1 MPRIGR
7 KDGASLR
14 PGADGSTARE
24 PMRRNAVA
32 TSLGTGAAQCGHDV
46 WEDPMLSKALLR
58 LGASAARHPWRVI
71 GAWLIAATLAVLA
84 ALAFGGRTADSM
96 TAPGLDSQRAAELIE
111 RAGTGQEGMT
121 AQVVVTPRD
130 GGATFFDDGSARTAL
145 TRVRAEVGRLPHVLG
160 TSDPAGALDAGG
172 DTAVRGGLI
181 SADGRI
187 AVVRVQYPDQSQLSG
202 ADLDALVGLGDQLRA
217 ELPLRVEM
225 GGNLFYAFSEADGG
239 ASELIGLLAAATI
252 LFLAFGSLVAA
263 VLPIGMAVFGLTIG
277 VATMTVL
284 AGVVDVPAFAP
295 VLGSMVGLGVGIDYA
310 LFVLARHRE
319 HLARGLAPH
328 EAAGRAVATAGRPV
342 VFAGGVVVVSILG
355 LAVANVP
362 FIAVGGLAVSIVVL
376 IMVVASVTLL
386 PAFLGA
392 AGPRLARTDRTDR
405 VGRAER
411 IGRIGRIGQAL
422 RTGIPGRLAR
432 RRDTVAGAAP
442 AVGWRRWIGHV
453 GRHPVLYAVG
463 AAGLLLTAALPVLGL
478 RVGLP
483 DDGSMPQSRTERRA
497 YDLVAEGF
505 GPGTNGPLV
514 IAADPA
520 GDPGVLDRLVGAVAA
535 DPGIASV
542 APTRID
548 RASGIATFVV
558 FPTTS
563 PQDKATADTIAR
575 LRTGALP
582 TAIGS
587 GPASAHVGG
596 ATASLSDVGQRTSQR
611 LPVLVAVV
619 LAMSFLLLVPVF
631 RSILVPLK
639 AVLLN
644 LLSIGAAYGV
654 MVAVFQWG
662 WGGALI
668 GLESTVPI
676 VSFIPMFLFAILFGL
691 SMDYEVFLLARV
703 REEYLRTGDNGTAI
717 VEGVSRTARIITSAA
732 LIMVAVFLS
741 FAVAEDPSTKMFGL
755 GLATA
760 IFIDATVVRMVLVP
774 ATMTLLGRAN
784 WWLPKWLDR
793 ILPRGPVG
801 TNDTDDTNDPDDT
814 DGTDDADD
822 AVAESTGEA
831 ARPRLVGG

>member
-1 MPRIGR
+1 
-7 KDGASLR
+7 
-14 PGADGSTARE
+14 
-24 PMRRNAVA
+24 
-32 TSLGTGAAQCGHDV
+32 
-46 WEDPMLSKALLR
+46 MLSKALLR

-71 GAWLIAATLAVLA
+71 AAWLIAATLAVLA
-84 ALAFGGRTADSM
+84 AIALGGRTADSM
-96 TAPGLDSQRAAELIE
+96 TAPGLDSRRAAELIE

-121 AQVVVTPRD
+121 AQVVVTPLD
-130 GGATFFDDGSARTAL
+130 GGATFFDDDGARTAL
-145 TRVRAEVGRLPHVLG
+145 TRLQTEVKRLPHVLG

-172 DTAVRGGLI
+172 DTAVRGGLV

-187 AVVRVQYPDQSQLSG
+187 AVVRVQYPDQSRLSA
-202 ADLDALVGLGDQLRA
+202 ADLDALVGLGDRLRA
-217 ELPLRVEM
+217 ELPLRIEM
-225 GGNLFYAFSEADGG
+225 GGNLFYAFSDPDGG
-239 ASELIGLLAAATI
+239 VSELIGLLAAAAI

-263 VLPIGMAVFGLTIG
+263 ALPIGMAVFGLTVG

-284 AGVVDVPAFAP
+284 AGVTEVPTFAP

-319 HLARGLAPH
+319 YLACGLDPQA
-328 EAAGRAVATAGRPV
+328 AAGRAVATAGRPV
-342 VFAGGVVVVSILG
+342 VFAGGTVVVSILG

-362 FIAVGGLAVSIVVL
+362 FMTVGGVAVSIVVL
-376 IMVVASVTLL
+376 TMVLASVTLL

-392 AGPRLARTDRTDR
+392 AGPRLAR
-405 VGRAER
+405 A
-411 IGRIGRIGQAL
+411 GRIGRAL
-422 RTGIPGRLAR
+422 RAGRSGRLGR
-432 RRDTVAGAAP
+432 RRDTAAGAAP
-442 AVGWRRWIGHV
+442 ALGWRRWLGHV
-453 GRHPVLYAVG
+453 GRHPVPYAVG
-463 AAGLLLTAALPVLGL
+463 AAALLLTSTLPVLGL

-483 DDGSMPQSRTERRA
+483 DDGSLPHSRTERRA

-514 IAADPA
+514 VAADPA
-520 GDPGVLDRLVGAVAA
+520 GDPGVLDRLVGAVTA

-542 APTRID
+542 APAHID
-548 RASGIATFVV
+548 RATGIATLVV

-563 PQDKATADTIAR
+563 PQDKATTDTIAR
-575 LRTGALP
+575 LRTDVLP
-582 TAIGS
+582 TVIGH
-587 GPASAHVGG
+587 GPARVHVGG
-596 ATASLSDVGQRTSQR
+596 AAASLFDVGRRTSQR
-611 LPVLVAVV
+611 LPAFVAAV
-619 LAMSFLLLVPVF
+619 LAMSFLLLMLVF

-644 LLSIGAAYGV
+644 LLSIGAAYGI

-668 GLESTVPI
+668 GLEATVPI

-691 SMDYEVFLLARV
+691 SMDYEVFLLSRV

-717 VEGVSRTARIITSAA
+717 VEGVSGTARIITSAA

-741 FAVAEDPSTKMFGL
+741 FAVADDPSAKMFGL

-760 IFIDATVVRMVLVP
+760 IFVDATVVRMVLVP

-793 ILPRGPVG
+793 MLPGGPA
-801 TNDTDDTNDPDDT
+801 DTD
-814 DGTDDADD
+814 
-822 AVAESTGEA
+822 AESTGEA
-831 ARPRLVGG
+831 PRPRLADR

>member
-1 MPRIGR
+1 
-7 KDGASLR
+7 
-14 PGADGSTARE
+14 
-24 PMRRNAVA
+24 
-32 TSLGTGAAQCGHDV
+32 
-46 WEDPMLSKALLR
+46 MLSKALLR

-71 GAWLIAATLAVLA
+71 AAWLVAATLAVLA
-84 ALAFGGRTADSM
+84 AVAFGGRNADSM

-121 AQVVVTPRD
+121 AQVVVTPLD
-130 GGATFFDDGSARTAL
+130 GGATFFDDDGARTAL
-145 TRVRAEVGRLPHVLG
+145 TRLRAEVKRLPHVLG

-172 DTAVRGGLI
+172 DTAVRGGLV

-187 AVVRVQYPDQSQLSG
+187 AVVRVQYPDQSRLS
-202 ADLDALVGLGDQLRA
+202 AEDLDALVDLGDRLRA
-217 ELPLRVEM
+217 ELPLRIEM
-225 GGNLFYAFSEADGG
+225 GGNLFYAFSDPDGG
-239 ASELIGLLAAATI
+239 ASELIGLLAAVAI

-263 VLPIGMAVFGLTIG
+263 ALPIGMAVFGLTVG

-284 AGVVDVPAFAP
+284 AGVTDVPTFAP

-319 HLARGLAPH
+319 YLARGLDPR

-342 VFAGGVVVVSILG
+342 VFAGGTVVVSILG

-362 FIAVGGLAVSIVVL
+362 FMTVGGLAVSIVVL
-376 IMVVASVTLL
+376 TMVLASVTLL

-392 AGPRLARTDRTDR
+392 AGPRL
-405 VGRAER
+405 GRA
-411 IGRIGRIGQAL
+411 GRIGRAL
-422 RTGIPGRLAR
+422 RAGWSGRLGR
-432 RRDTVAGAAP
+432 RRDTAAGAAH
-442 AVGWRRWIGHV
+442 AAGWRRWIGHV
-453 GRHPVLYAVG
+453 SRHPVPYAVG
-463 AAGLLLTAALPVLGL
+463 AAGLLLTATLPVLGL

-483 DDGSMPQSRTERRA
+483 DDGSLPHSRTERRA

-514 IAADPA
+514 IAADPT

-542 APTRID
+542 APTRVD
-548 RASGIATFVV
+548 RATGIATLVV

-575 LRTGALP
+575 LRTDVLP
-582 TAIGS
+582 TAIGH
-587 GPASAHVGG
+587 GPARAHVGG
-596 ATASLSDVGQRTSQR
+596 AAASLSDVGRRTSQR
-611 LPVLVAVV
+611 LPVFVAAV
-619 LAMSFLLLVPVF
+619 LAMSFLLLMLVF

-644 LLSIGAAYGV
+644 LLSIGAAYGI

-668 GLESTVPI
+668 GLEATVPI

-691 SMDYEVFLLARV
+691 SMDYEVFLLSRV

-793 ILPRGPVG
+793 MLPRGPVG
-801 TNDTDDTNDPDDT
+801 TDDT
-814 DGTDDADD
+814 D
-822 AVAESTGEA
+822 AESTGEA
-831 ARPRLVGG
+831 PRPRLVDR

>member
-1 MPRIGR
+1 
-7 KDGASLR
+7 
-14 PGADGSTARE
+14 
-24 PMRRNAVA
+24 
-32 TSLGTGAAQCGHDV
+32 
-46 WEDPMLSKALLR
+46 MLSKALLR

-71 GAWLIAATLAVLA
+71 AAWLVATSLAVLA
-84 ALAFGGRTADSM
+84 AVAFGGRNADAM

-121 AQVVVTPRD
+121 AQVVVTPLD
-130 GGATFFDDGSARTAL
+130 GAATFFDHDGARTAL
-145 TRVRAEVGRLPHVLG
+145 TRLQTEVKRLPHVLG

-172 DTAVRGGLI
+172 DTAVRGDLV

-187 AVVRVQYPDQSQLSG
+187 AVVRVQYPDQSRLSG
-202 ADLDALVGLGDQLRA
+202 EDLDALVELGDRLRT
-217 ELPLRVEM
+217 ELPLRIEM
-225 GGNLFYAFSEADGG
+225 GGNLFYAFSDADGG
-239 ASELIGLLAAATI
+239 VSELIGILAAAAI

-263 VLPIGMAVFGLTIG
+263 ALPIGMAVFGLTVG

-284 AGVVDVPAFAP
+284 AGVTDVPTFAP

-319 HLARGLAPH
+319 YLARGLDPH

-342 VFAGGVVVVSILG
+342 VFAGGIVVVSILG

-362 FIAVGGLAVSIVVL
+362 FMTVGGLAVSIVVL
-376 IMVVASVTLL
+376 TMVVASVTLL

-392 AGPRLARTDRTDR
+392 AGPRLART
-405 VGRAER
+405 
-411 IGRIGRIGQAL
+411 GRIGRAL
-422 RTGIPGRLAR
+422 QTRKLGRAAR
-432 RRDTVAGAAP
+432 RQDPAGAPPAGAAP
-442 AVGWRRWIGHV
+442 AAGWRRWIGHV
-453 GRHPVLYAVG
+453 SRHPVPYAVG
-463 AAGLLLTAALPVLGL
+463 AAGLLLAATLPVLGL

-483 DDGSMPQSRTERRA
+483 DDGSLPHSRTERRA

-542 APTRID
+542 APTHID
-548 RASGIATFVV
+548 RATGIATLVV

-575 LRTGALP
+575 LRTDVLP
-582 TAIGS
+582 TAIGH

-596 ATASLSDVGQRTSQR
+596 AAASLSDVGRRTSQR
-611 LPVLVAVV
+611 LPVFVAAV
-619 LAMSFLLLVPVF
+619 LAMSFLLLTLVF

-668 GLESTVPI
+668 GLEATVPI

-691 SMDYEVFLLARV
+691 SMDYEVFLLSRV

-717 VEGVSRTARIITSAA
+717 VEGVSGTARIITSAA

-760 IFIDATVVRMVLVP
+760 ILIDATVVRMVLVP
-774 ATMTLLGRAN
+774 ATMTLLGRTN

-793 ILPRGPVG
+793 MLPRGPVG
-801 TNDTDDTNDPDDT
+801 TDDT
-814 DGTDDADD
+814 G
-822 AVAESTGEA
+822 AESTGEA
-831 ARPRLVGG
+831 PPPRLIDR

>member
-1 MPRIGR
+1 
-7 KDGASLR
+7 
-14 PGADGSTARE
+14 
-24 PMRRNAVA
+24 
-32 TSLGTGAAQCGHDV
+32 
-46 WEDPMLSKALLR
+46 MLSKALLR

-71 GAWLIAATLAVLA
+71 AAWLIAATLAVLA
-84 ALAFGGRTADSM
+84 AIAIGGRTADSM
-96 TAPGLDSQRAAELIE
+96 TAPGLDSQRTAELIE

-121 AQVVVTPRD
+121 AQVVVTPLD
-130 GGATFFDDGSARTAL
+130 GGATFFDHGSARTAL
-145 TRVRAEVGRLPHVLG
+145 TRLQTEVKRLPHVLG

-172 DTAVRGGLI
+172 GKAVRGGLV

-187 AVVRVQYPDQSQLSG
+187 AVVRVQYPDQSRLS
-202 ADLDALVGLGDQLRA
+202 AEDLDALVDLGDRLRA
-217 ELPLRVEM
+217 ELPLRIEM
-225 GGNLFYAFSEADGG
+225 GGNLFYAFSDPDGG
-239 ASELIGLLAAATI
+239 ASELIGLLAAAAI

-263 VLPIGMAVFGLTIG
+263 ALPIGMAVFGLTVG

-284 AGVVDVPAFAP
+284 AGVTDVPTFAP

-319 HLARGLAPH
+319 YLARGLDPH

-342 VFAGGVVVVSILG
+342 VFAGGTVVVSILG
-355 LAVANVP
+355 MAVANVP
-362 FIAVGGLAVSIVVL
+362 FMTVGGLAVSIVVL
-376 IMVVASVTLL
+376 TMVLASVTLL

-392 AGPRLARTDRTDR
+392 AGPRL
-405 VGRAER
+405 GRA
-411 IGRIGRIGQAL
+411 GRIGRAL
-422 RTGIPGRLAR
+422 RAGRLGR
-432 RRDTVAGAAP
+432 RRGAAAGAVP
-442 AVGWRRWIGHV
+442 AAGWGRWIGHV
-453 GRHPVLYAVG
+453 SRHPVPYAVG
-463 AAGLLLTAALPVLGL
+463 AAGLLLTATLPVLGL

-483 DDGSMPQSRTERRA
+483 DDGSLPQSRTERRA

-514 IAADPA
+514 IAADPT
-520 GDPGVLDRLVGAVAA
+520 GDPGVLDRLVATVAA

-542 APTRID
+542 APTHID
-548 RASGIATFVV
+548 RATGIATLVV

-575 LRTGALP
+575 LRTDVLP
-582 TAIGS
+582 TAIGH
-587 GPASAHVGG
+587 GPARAHVGG
-596 ATASLSDVGQRTSQR
+596 AAASLSDVGQRTSQR
-611 LPVLVAVV
+611 MPVFVAAV
-619 LAMSFLLLVPVF
+619 LAMSFLLLMLVF

-644 LLSIGAAYGV
+644 LLSIGAAYGI

-668 GLESTVPI
+668 GLEATVPI

-691 SMDYEVFLLARV
+691 SMDYEVFLLSRV

-717 VEGVSRTARIITSAA
+717 VEGVSGTARIITSAA

-760 IFIDATVVRMVLVP
+760 IFIDATVVRTVLVP
-774 ATMTLLGRAN
+774 ATMTLLGRTN
-784 WWLPKWLDR
+784 WWLPKWLDWM
-793 ILPRGPVG
+793 LPRGPVG
-801 TNDTDDTNDPDDT
+801 TDDT
-814 DGTDDADD
+814 D
-822 AVAESTGEA
+822 AESTGEA
-831 ARPRLVGG
+831 PRPRLIDR

>member
-1 MPRIGR
+1 
-7 KDGASLR
+7 
-14 PGADGSTARE
+14 
-24 PMRRNAVA
+24 
-32 TSLGTGAAQCGHDV
+32 
-46 WEDPMLSKALLR
+46 MLSKALLR

-71 GAWLIAATLAVLA
+71 AAWLIAATLAVLVA
-84 ALAFGGRTADSM
+84 IAFGGRTADSM

-121 AQVVVTPRD
+121 AQVVVTPLD
-130 GGATFFDDGSARTAL
+130 DGATFFDDDGARTAL
-145 TRVRAEVGRLPHVLG
+145 TRLRAEVKRLPQVLG

-172 DTAVRGGLI
+172 DTAVRDGLV

-187 AVVRVQYPDQSQLSG
+187 AVVRVQYPDQSRLS
-202 ADLDALVGLGDQLRA
+202 AEDLDALVDLGDRLRP
-217 ELPLRVEM
+217 ELPLRIEM
-225 GGNLFYAFSEADGG
+225 GGNLFYAFSDPDGG
-239 ASELIGLLAAATI
+239 ASELIGLLAAAAI

-263 VLPIGMAVFGLTIG
+263 ALPIGMAVFGLTVG

-284 AGVVDVPAFAP
+284 AGVTDVPTFAP

-319 HLARGLAPH
+319 YLARGLDPQA
-328 EAAGRAVATAGRPV
+328 AAGRAVATAGRPV
-342 VFAGGVVVVSILG
+342 VFAGGTVVVSILG

-362 FIAVGGLAVSIVVL
+362 FMTVGGVAVSIVVL
-376 IMVVASVTLL
+376 TMVLASVTLL

-392 AGPRLARTDRTDR
+392 AGPRLAR
-405 VGRAER
+405 A
-411 IGRIGRIGQAL
+411 GRIGRAL
-422 RTGIPGRLAR
+422 QTGKPGRLAR

-442 AVGWRRWIGHV
+442 AAGWRRWIGHV
-453 GRHPVLYAVG
+453 SRHPVLYAIG
-463 AAGLLLTAALPVLGL
+463 AAGLLLTATLPVLGL

-483 DDGSMPQSRTERRA
+483 DDGSLPPSRTERRA

-514 IAADPA
+514 IAADPT
-520 GDPGVLDRLVGAVAA
+520 GDPGVLDRLVGAVAT

-542 APTRID
+542 APTHID
-548 RASGIATFVV
+548 RATGIATLVV

-575 LRTGALP
+575 LRTDVLP
-582 TAIGS
+582 TAIGH
-587 GPASAHVGG
+587 GPARAHVGG
-596 ATASLSDVGQRTSQR
+596 AAASLSDVGRRTSQR
-611 LPVLVAVV
+611 MPVFVAAV
-619 LAMSFLLLVPVF
+619 LAMSFLLLMLVF

-644 LLSIGAAYGV
+644 LLSIGAAYGI

-668 GLESTVPI
+668 GLEATVPI

-691 SMDYEVFLLARV
+691 SMDYEVFLLSRV

-774 ATMTLLGRAN
+774 ATMTLLGRTN
-784 WWLPKWLDR
+784 WWLPTWLDR
-793 ILPRGPVG
+793 MLPRGPVG
-801 TNDTDDTNDPDDT
+801 TDDT
-814 DGTDDADD
+814 D
-822 AVAESTGEA
+822 AEPTGEA
-831 ARPRLVGG
+831 PRPRLVDR

>member
-1 MPRIGR
+1 
-7 KDGASLR
+7 
-14 PGADGSTARE
+14 
-24 PMRRNAVA
+24 
-32 TSLGTGAAQCGHDV
+32 
-46 WEDPMLSKALLR
+46 MLSKALLR
-58 LGASAARHPWRVI
+58 LGGGAARHPWRVI
-71 GAWLIAATLAVLA
+71 AAWLVAATLVVVAAV
-84 ALAFGGRTADSM
+84 AFGGRTADSM

-121 AQVVVTPRD
+121 AQVVVTPLD
-130 GGATFFDDGSARTAL
+130 GGATFFDDDGARTAL
-145 TRVRAEVGRLPHVLG
+145 TRLQTEVKRLPHVLG

-172 DTAVRGGLI
+172 DTAVRGGLV

-187 AVVRVQYPDQSQLSG
+187 AVVRVQYPDQSRLS
-202 ADLDALVGLGDQLRA
+202 AEDLDALVGLGDRLRA
-217 ELPLRVEM
+217 ELPLRIEM
-225 GGNLFYAFSEADGG
+225 GGNLFYAFSDPDGG
-239 ASELIGLLAAATI
+239 ASELIGLLAAAAI

-263 VLPIGMAVFGLTIG
+263 ALPIGMAVFGLTVG

-284 AGVVDVPAFAP
+284 AGVTDVPAFAP

-319 HLARGLAPH
+319 YLACGLDPQA
-328 EAAGRAVATAGRPV
+328 AAGRAVATAGRPV
-342 VFAGGVVVVSILG
+342 VFAGGTVVVSILG

-362 FIAVGGLAVSIVVL
+362 FMTVGGVAVSIVVL
-376 IMVVASVTLL
+376 TMVLASVTLL

-392 AGPRLARTDRTDR
+392 AGPRLAR
-405 VGRAER
+405 A
-411 IGRIGRIGQAL
+411 GRIGRAL
-422 RTGIPGRLAR
+422 QTGKLGRLSR
-432 RRDTVAGAAP
+432 RRGTEAGAAH
-442 AVGWRRWIGHV
+442 AAGWRRWIGHV
-453 GRHPVLYAVG
+453 GRHPVPYAVG
-463 AAGLLLTAALPVLGL
+463 AAGLLLTATLPVLGL

-483 DDGSMPQSRTERRA
+483 DDGSLPHSRTERRA

-542 APTRID
+542 APTHID
-548 RASGIATFVV
+548 RATGIATLVV

-575 LRTGALP
+575 LRTDVLP
-582 TAIGS
+582 TAIGH
-587 GPASAHVGG
+587 GPATAHVGG
-596 ATASLSDVGQRTSQR
+596 AAASLSDVGRRTSQR
-611 LPVLVAVV
+611 LPVFVAAV
-619 LAMSFLLLVPVF
+619 LAMSFLLLMLVF

-644 LLSIGAAYGV
+644 LLSIGAAYGI

-662 WGGALI
+662 WAGALI
-668 GLESTVPI
+668 GLEATVPI

-691 SMDYEVFLLARV
+691 SMDYEVFLLSRV

-717 VEGVSRTARIITSAA
+717 VEGVAGTARIITSAA

-741 FAVAEDPSTKMFGL
+741 FAVAEDPSAKMFGL

-760 IFIDATVVRMVLVP
+760 IFVDATVVRMVLVP
-774 ATMTLLGRAN
+774 ATMTLLGRTN

-793 ILPRGPVG
+793 VLPRGPVG
-801 TNDTDDTNDPDDT
+801 TDDT
-814 DGTDDADD
+814 D
-822 AVAESTGEA
+822 AESMGQA
-831 ARPRLVGG
+831 PRPRPVDR

>member
-1 MPRIGR
+1 
-7 KDGASLR
+7 
-14 PGADGSTARE
+14 
-24 PMRRNAVA
+24 
-32 TSLGTGAAQCGHDV
+32 
-46 WEDPMLSKALLR
+46 MLSKALLR

-71 GAWLIAATLAVLA
+71 AAWLIAATLAVLA
-84 ALAFGGRTADSM
+84 AVAFGGRTADSM

-121 AQVVVTPRD
+121 AQVVVTPLD
-130 GGATFFDDGSARTAL
+130 DGATFFDDDGARTAL
-145 TRVRAEVGRLPHVLG
+145 TRLRTEVERLPHVLG

-172 DTAVRGGLI
+172 DTAVRGGLV

-187 AVVRVQYPDQSQLSG
+187 AVVRVQYPDQSRLS
-202 ADLDALVGLGDQLRA
+202 AEDLDALVELGDRLRP
-217 ELPLRVEM
+217 ELPLRIEM
-225 GGNLFYAFSEADGG
+225 GGNLFYAFSDPDGG
-239 ASELIGLLAAATI
+239 ASELIGLLAAAAI

-263 VLPIGMAVFGLTIG
+263 ALPIGMAVFGLTVG

-284 AGVVDVPAFAP
+284 AGVTEVPTFAP

-319 HLARGLAPH
+319 HLARGLDPQA
-328 EAAGRAVATAGRPV
+328 AAGRAVATAGRPV
-342 VFAGGVVVVSILG
+342 VFAGGTVVVSILG

-362 FIAVGGLAVSIVVL
+362 FMTVGGIAVSIVVL
-376 IMVVASVTLL
+376 TMVLASVTLL

-392 AGPRLARTDRTDR
+392 AGPRLAR
-405 VGRAER
+405 V
-411 IGRIGRIGQAL
+411 GRIGRVL
-422 RTGIPGRLAR
+422 RSRKPGRLAR
-432 RRDTVAGAAP
+432 RDPAAGAAR
-442 AVGWRRWIGHV
+442 AAGWRRWIGHV
-453 GRHPVLYAVG
+453 SRHPVPYAVG
-463 AAGLLLTAALPVLGL
+463 AAALLLTATLPVLGL

-483 DDGSMPQSRTERRA
+483 DDGSLPPSRTERRA

-520 GDPGVLDRLVGAVAA
+520 GDPGVLGRLVGAVAA

-542 APTRID
+542 APTHID
-548 RASGIATFVV
+548 RATGIATLVV

-563 PQDKATADTIAR
+563 PQDRATADTIAR
-575 LRTGALP
+575 LRTDVLP
-582 TAIGS
+582 TAIGH
-587 GPASAHVGG
+587 GPARAHVGG
-596 ATASLSDVGQRTSQR
+596 AAASLSDVGRRTSER
-611 LPVLVAVV
+611 LPVLVAAV
-619 LAMSFLLLVPVF
+619 LGMSFLLLMLVF
-631 RSILVPLK
+631 RSVLVPLK

-644 LLSIGAAYGV
+644 LLSIGAAYGI

-668 GLESTVPI
+668 GLEATVPI

-691 SMDYEVFLLARV
+691 SMDYEVFLLSRV

-717 VEGVSRTARIITSAA
+717 VEGVSGTARIITSAA

-741 FAVAEDPSTKMFGL
+741 FAVADDPSTKMFGL

-760 IFIDATVVRMVLVP
+760 ILIDATVVRMVLVP
-774 ATMTLLGRAN
+774 ATMTLLGRTN

-793 ILPRGPVG
+793 TLPRGPVG
-801 TNDTDDTNDPDDT
+801 TDDT
-814 DGTDDADD
+814 D
-822 AVAESTGEA
+822 AESTGEA
-831 ARPRLVGG
+831 PRPRLADR

>member
-1 MPRIGR
+1 
-7 KDGASLR
+7 
-14 PGADGSTARE
+14 
-24 PMRRNAVA
+24 
-32 TSLGTGAAQCGHDV
+32 
-46 WEDPMLSKALLR
+46 MLSKALLR

-71 GAWLIAATLAVLA
+71 AAWLIAATLAVLA
-84 ALAFGGRTADSM
+84 AVAFGGRTADSM
-96 TAPGLDSQRAAELIE
+96 TAPGLDSRRAAELIE

-121 AQVVVTPRD
+121 AQVVVTPLD
-130 GGATFFDDGSARTAL
+130 DGATFFDDDGARTAL
-145 TRVRAEVGRLPHVLG
+145 TRLRAEVKRLPHVIG

-172 DTAVRGGLI
+172 DTAVRGGLV

-187 AVVRVQYPDQSQLSG
+187 AVVRVQYPDQSRLS
-202 ADLDALVGLGDQLRA
+202 AEDLHALVDLGDRLRA
-217 ELPLRVEM
+217 ELPLRIEM
-225 GGNLFYAFSEADGG
+225 GGNLFYVFSDPGGG
-239 ASELIGLLAAATI
+239 ASELIGLLAAAAI

-263 VLPIGMAVFGLTIG
+263 ALPIGMAVFGLTVG

-284 AGVVDVPAFAP
+284 AGVTEVPTFAP

-319 HLARGLAPH
+319 YLTCGLDPQA
-328 EAAGRAVATAGRPV
+328 AAGRAVATAGRPV
-342 VFAGGVVVVSILG
+342 VFAGGTVVVSILG

-362 FIAVGGLAVSIVVL
+362 FMTVGGVAVSIVVL
-376 IMVVASVTLL
+376 TMVLASVTLL

-392 AGPRLARTDRTDR
+392 AGPRLAR
-405 VGRAER
+405 A
-411 IGRIGRIGQAL
+411 GRIGRAL
-422 RTGIPGRLAR
+422 QSRKLRRLAR
-432 RRDTVAGAAP
+432 RRDPAPGAAH
-442 AVGWRRWIGHV
+442 AAGWRRWIGHV
-453 GRHPVLYAVG
+453 SRHPVPYAVG
-463 AAGLLLTAALPVLGL
+463 AAGLLLTATLPVLGL

-483 DDGSMPQSRTERRA
+483 DDGSLPHSRTERRA

-514 IAADPA
+514 IAADPT
-520 GDPGVLDRLVGAVAA
+520 GDPGVLDRLVGAVTA

-542 APTRID
+542 APTHID
-548 RASGIATFVV
+548 RATGIATLVV

-575 LRTGALP
+575 LRTDVLP
-582 TAIGS
+582 TAIGQ
-587 GPASAHVGG
+587 GPARAHVGG
-596 ATASLSDVGQRTSQR
+596 AAASLSDVGQRTSER
-611 LPVLVAVV
+611 LPVFVAAV
-619 LAMSFLLLVPVF
+619 LAMSFLLLMLVF

-662 WGGALI
+662 WGGTLI
-668 GLESTVPI
+668 GLEATVPI

-691 SMDYEVFLLARV
+691 SMDYEVFLLSRV

-774 ATMTLLGRAN
+774 ATMTLLGRTN
-784 WWLPKWLDR
+784 WWLPKWLEWM
-793 ILPRGPVG
+793 LPRGPVG
-801 TNDTDDTNDPDDT
+801 TD
-814 DGTDDADD
+814 
-822 AVAESTGEA
+822 AESTGEA
-831 ARPRLVGG
+831 SRPRLVDR

>member
-1 MPRIGR
+1 
-7 KDGASLR
+7 
-14 PGADGSTARE
+14 
-24 PMRRNAVA
+24 
-32 TSLGTGAAQCGHDV
+32 
-46 WEDPMLSKALLR
+46 MLSKALLR

-71 GAWLIAATLAVLA
+71 AAWLIAATLAVLA
-84 ALAFGGRTADSM
+84 AVAIGGRTADSM

-121 AQVVVTPRD
+121 AQVVVTPLD
-130 GGATFFDDGSARTAL
+130 GGATFFDHGSARTAL
-145 TRVRAEVGRLPHVLG
+145 TRLQTEVKRLPHVLG

-172 DTAVRGGLI
+172 DTAVRGGLV

-187 AVVRVQYPDQSQLSG
+187 AVVRVQYPDQSRLSTE
-202 ADLDALVGLGDQLRA
+202 DLDALVDLGDRLRA
-217 ELPLRVEM
+217 ELPLRIEM
-225 GGNLFYAFSEADGG
+225 GGNLFYAFSDPDGG
-239 ASELIGLLAAATI
+239 ASELIGLLAAAAI

-263 VLPIGMAVFGLTIG
+263 ALPIGMAVFGLTVG

-284 AGVVDVPAFAP
+284 AGVTDVPTFAP

-319 HLARGLAPH
+319 YLARGLDPQ

-342 VFAGGVVVVSILG
+342 VFAGGTVVVSILG

-362 FIAVGGLAVSIVVL
+362 FMTVGGLAVSIVVL
-376 IMVVASVTLL
+376 TMVVASVTLL

-392 AGPRLARTDRTDR
+392 AGPRLAR
-405 VGRAER
+405 A
-411 IGRIGRIGQAL
+411 GRIGRAL
-422 RTGIPGRLAR
+422 QTRTLGRLAR
-432 RRDTVAGAAP
+432 RRDPAAGAAH
-442 AVGWRRWIGHV
+442 AAGWRRWIGHV
-453 GRHPVLYAVG
+453 SRHPVPYAVG
-463 AAGLLLTAALPVLGL
+463 AAGLLLTATLPVLGL

-483 DDGSMPQSRTERRA
+483 DDGSLPQSRTERRA

-514 IAADPA
+514 IAADPT

-542 APTRID
+542 APTHID
-548 RASGIATFVV
+548 RATGIATLVV

-575 LRTGALP
+575 LRTHVLP
-582 TAIGS
+582 TAIGH
-587 GPASAHVGG
+587 GPARAHVGG
-596 ATASLSDVGQRTSQR
+596 AAASLSDVGRRTSQR
-611 LPVLVAVV
+611 LPVFVAAV
-619 LAMSFLLLVPVF
+619 LAMSFLLLMLVF

-644 LLSIGAAYGV
+644 LLSIGAAYGI

-668 GLESTVPI
+668 GLEATVPI

-691 SMDYEVFLLARV
+691 SMDYEVFLLSRV

-717 VEGVSRTARIITSAA
+717 VEGVSGTARIITSAA

-741 FAVAEDPSTKMFGL
+741 FAVAEDPSAKMFGL

-784 WWLPKWLDR
+784 WWLPGWLDR
-793 ILPRGPVG
+793 MLPRGPVG
-801 TNDTDDTNDPDDT
+801 TDDT
-814 DGTDDADD
+814 D
-822 AVAESTGEA
+822 AESTGEA
-831 ARPRLVGG
+831 PHPRLVDR

>member
-1 MPRIGR
+1 
-7 KDGASLR
+7 
-14 PGADGSTARE
+14 
-24 PMRRNAVA
+24 
-32 TSLGTGAAQCGHDV
+32 
-46 WEDPMLSKALLR
+46 MLSKALLR

-71 GAWLIAATLAVLA
+71 AAWLIAATLAVLA
-84 ALAFGGRTADSM
+84 AVAFGGRTADSM

-121 AQVVVTPRD
+121 AQVVVTPLD
-130 GGATFFDDGSARTAL
+130 DGATFFDDDGARTAL
-145 TRVRAEVGRLPHVLG
+145 TRLRAEVKRLPHVLG

-172 DTAVRGGLI
+172 DTAVRGGLV

-187 AVVRVQYPDQSQLSG
+187 AVVRVQYPDQSRLS
-202 ADLDALVGLGDQLRA
+202 AEDLDALVELGDRLRA
-217 ELPLRVEM
+217 ELPLRIEM
-225 GGNLFYAFSEADGG
+225 GGNLFYVFSDPDGG
-239 ASELIGLLAAATI
+239 ASELIGLLAAAAI

-263 VLPIGMAVFGLTIG
+263 ALPIGMAVFGLTVG

-284 AGVVDVPAFAP
+284 AGVTEVPTFAP

-319 HLARGLAPH
+319 YLACGLDPQA
-328 EAAGRAVATAGRPV
+328 AAGRAVATAGRPV
-342 VFAGGVVVVSILG
+342 VFAGGTVVVSILG

-362 FIAVGGLAVSIVVL
+362 FMTVGGIAVSIVVL
-376 IMVVASVTLL
+376 TMVLASVTLL

-392 AGPRLARTDRTDR
+392 AGPRLAR
-405 VGRAER
+405 A
-411 IGRIGRIGQAL
+411 GRIGRAL
-422 RTGIPGRLAR
+422 QTRKLGRLAR
-432 RRDTVAGAAP
+432 RRDPAAGAAP
-442 AVGWRRWIGHV
+442 AAGWRRWIGHV
-453 GRHPVLYAVG
+453 SRRPVPYAIG
-463 AAGLLLTAALPVLGL
+463 TAALLLTATLPVLGL

-483 DDGSMPQSRTERRA
+483 DDGSLPHSRTERRA

-514 IAADPA
+514 IAADA
-520 GDPGVLDRLVGAVAA
+520 TGDPGVLDRLVGAVAA

-542 APTRID
+542 APTHID
-548 RASGIATFVV
+548 RATGIATLVV

-575 LRTGALP
+575 LRTDVLP
-582 TAIGS
+582 TAIGH
-587 GPASAHVGG
+587 GPARAHVGG
-596 ATASLSDVGQRTSQR
+596 AAASLSDVGQRTSQR
-611 LPVLVAVV
+611 LPVIVAAV
-619 LAMSFLLLVPVF
+619 LSMSFLLLMLVF

-644 LLSIGAAYGV
+644 LLSIGAAYGI

-668 GLESTVPI
+668 GLEATVPI
-676 VSFIPMFLFAILFGL
+676 VSFIPTFLFAILFGL
-691 SMDYEVFLLARV
+691 SMDYEVFLLSRV
-703 REEYLRTGDNGTAI
+703 REEYLRTGDNSTAI
-717 VEGVSRTARIITSAA
+717 VEGVSGTAQIITSAA

-741 FAVAEDPSTKMFGL
+741 FAVADDPSTKMFGL

-774 ATMTLLGRAN
+774 ATMTLLGRTN

-793 ILPRGPVG
+793 MLPRGPVG
-801 TNDTDDTNDPDDT
+801 TDDT
-814 DGTDDADD
+814 D
-822 AVAESTGEA
+822 AESTGEA
-831 ARPRLVGG
+831 PRPRLVDR

>member
-1 MPRIGR
+1 
-7 KDGASLR
+7 
-14 PGADGSTARE
+14 
-24 PMRRNAVA
+24 
-32 TSLGTGAAQCGHDV
+32 
-46 WEDPMLSKALLR
+46 MLSKALLR

-71 GAWLIAATLAVLA
+71 AAWLVAATLAVLA
-84 ALAFGGRTADSM
+84 AVAFGGRTADSM

-121 AQVVVTPRD
+121 AQVVVTPLD
-130 GGATFFDDGSARTAL
+130 DGATFFDHDGARTSL
-145 TRVRAEVGRLPHVLG
+145 TRLQTEVKRLPHVLG

-172 DTAVRGGLI
+172 DTAVRGGLV

-187 AVVRVQYPDQSQLSG
+187 AVVRVQYPDQSRLS
-202 ADLDALVGLGDQLRA
+202 AEDLDALVELGDRLRA
-217 ELPLRVEM
+217 ELPLRIEM
-225 GGNLFYAFSEADGG
+225 GGNLFYAFSDPDGG
-239 ASELIGLLAAATI
+239 ASELIGLLAAAAI

-263 VLPIGMAVFGLTIG
+263 ALPIGMAVFGLTVG

-284 AGVVDVPAFAP
+284 AGITDVPTFAP

-319 HLARGLAPH
+319 YLVRGLDPQA
-328 EAAGRAVATAGRPV
+328 AAGRAVATAGRPV
-342 VFAGGVVVVSILG
+342 VFAGGTVVVSILG
-355 LAVANVP
+355 MAVANVP
-362 FIAVGGLAVSIVVL
+362 FMTVGGLAVSIVVL
-376 IMVVASVTLL
+376 TMVLASVTLL

-392 AGPRLARTDRTDR
+392 AGPRL
-405 VGRAER
+405 GRA
-411 IGRIGRIGQAL
+411 GRIGRAL
-422 RTGIPGRLAR
+422 RAGRSGRLGR
-432 RRDTVAGAAP
+432 RRDTAAGAVP
-442 AVGWRRWIGHV
+442 AAGWRRWIGHV
-453 GRHPVLYAVG
+453 SRHPVPYAVG
-463 AAGLLLTAALPVLGL
+463 AAALLLTATLPVLGL

-483 DDGSMPQSRTERRA
+483 DDGSLPHSRTERRA

-514 IAADPA
+514 IAADPT
-520 GDPGVLDRLVGAVAA
+520 GDPGVLDRLVAKVAA

-542 APTRID
+542 APTHID
-548 RASGIATFVV
+548 RATGIATLVV

-575 LRTGALP
+575 LRTDVLP
-582 TAIGS
+582 TAIGH
-587 GPASAHVGG
+587 GPARAHVGG
-596 ATASLSDVGQRTSQR
+596 AAASLSDVGQRTSER
-611 LPVLVAVV
+611 LPVFVAAV
-619 LAMSFLLLVPVF
+619 LAMSFLLLMLVF
-631 RSILVPLK
+631 RSVLVPLK
-639 AVLLN
+639 AILLN
-644 LLSIGAAYGV
+644 LLSIGAAYGI

-668 GLESTVPI
+668 GLEATVPI

-691 SMDYEVFLLARV
+691 SMDYEVFLLSRV

-717 VEGVSRTARIITSAA
+717 VEGVSGTARIITSAA

-741 FAVAEDPSTKMFGL
+741 FAVAEDPSAKMFGL

-793 ILPRGPVG
+793 MLPRGPVG
-801 TNDTDDTNDPDDT
+801 ADDT
-814 DGTDDADD
+814 D
-822 AVAESTGEA
+822 AESTGEA
-831 ARPRLVGG
+831 PRPRLVDR

>member
-1 MPRIGR
+1 
-7 KDGASLR
+7 
-14 PGADGSTARE
+14 
-24 PMRRNAVA
+24 
-32 TSLGTGAAQCGHDV
+32 
-46 WEDPMLSKALLR
+46 MLSKALSR
-58 LGASAARHPWRVI
+58 VGASAARHPWRVI
-71 GAWLIAATLAVLA
+71 AAWLIAATLAVLA
-84 ALAFGGRTADSM
+84 AIAFGGRTADSM

-111 RAGTGQEGMT
+111 RAGTGQQGMT
-121 AQVVVTPRD
+121 AQVVVTPLD
-130 GGATFFDDGSARTAL
+130 GGATFLDHGSARTAL
-145 TRVRAEVGRLPHVLG
+145 ARLQDQVRGLPHVLG
-160 TSDPAGALDAGG
+160 TTDPAGALDTGG
-172 DTAVRGGLI
+172 DTAVRDGLV

-187 AVVRVQYPDQSQLSG
+187 AVVRVQYPDQSRLS
-202 ADLDALVGLGDQLRA
+202 AEDLHALVDLGGRLRA
-217 ELPLRVEM
+217 ELPLRIEM
-225 GGNLFYAFSEADGG
+225 GGNLFYVFSDPDGG
-239 ASELIGLLAAATI
+239 ASELIGILAAAAI

-263 VLPIGMAVFGLTIG
+263 ALPIGMAVFGLTVG

-284 AGVVDVPAFAP
+284 AGVTDVPTFAP

-319 HLARGLAPH
+319 YLARGLDPR

-342 VFAGGVVVVSILG
+342 VFAGGTVVVSILG

-362 FIAVGGLAVSIVVL
+362 FMTVGGIAVSIVVL

-392 AGPRLARTDRTDR
+392 ADMRLAR
-405 VGRAER
+405 A
-411 IGRIGRIGQAL
+411 GRIGRAL
-422 RTGIPGRLAR
+422 QSRKLGRLAR
-432 RRDTVAGAAP
+432 RRVTAAGAAP
-442 AVGWRRWIGHV
+442 AGWRRWIGHV
-453 GRHPVLYAVG
+453 SRHPVPYAVG
-463 AAGLLLTAALPVLGL
+463 AAGLLLTATLPVLGL

-483 DDGSMPQSRTERRA
+483 DDGSLPPSRTERRA

-520 GDPGVLDRLVGAVAA
+520 GDPGVLDRLVTTVAA

-542 APTRID
+542 APAQVD
-548 RASGIATFVV
+548 RATGIATLVL

-563 PQDKATADTIAR
+563 PQEKATADTIAR
-575 LRTGALP
+575 LRTDVLP
-582 TAIGS
+582 TAIGH
-587 GPASAHVGG
+587 GPARAHVGG
-596 ATASLSDVGQRTSQR
+596 AAASLSDVGQRTSQR
-611 LPVLVAVV
+611 LPVFVAAV
-619 LAMSFLLLVPVF
+619 LAMSFLLLMLVF
-631 RSILVPLK
+631 RSVLVPLK

-644 LLSIGAAYGV
+644 LLSIGAAYGI

-668 GLESTVPI
+668 GLEATVPI

-691 SMDYEVFLLARV
+691 SMDYEVFLLSRV

-717 VEGVSRTARIITSAA
+717 VQGVSRTARIITSAA

-774 ATMTLLGRAN
+774 ATMTLLGRTN
-784 WWLPKWLDR
+784 WWLPRWLDR
-793 ILPRGPVG
+793 MLPRGPVG
-801 TNDTDDTNDPDDT
+801 TDDT
-814 DGTDDADD
+814 D
-822 AVAESTGEA
+822 AESTGEA
-831 ARPRLVGG
+831 PRPTAS

>member
-1 MPRIGR
+1 
-7 KDGASLR
+7 
-14 PGADGSTARE
+14 
-24 PMRRNAVA
+24 
-32 TSLGTGAAQCGHDV
+32 
-46 WEDPMLSKALLR
+46 MLSKALLR

-71 GAWLIAATLAVLA
+71 AAWLIAATLAVLA
-84 ALAFGGRTADSM
+84 AVAFGGRTADSM
-96 TAPGLDSQRAAELIE
+96 TAPGLDSRRAAELIE

-121 AQVVVTPRD
+121 AQVVVTPLDD
-130 GGATFFDDGSARTAL
+130 GVTFFDDDGARTAL
-145 TRVRAEVGRLPHVLG
+145 TRLRAEVERLPHVLG

-172 DTAVRGGLI
+172 DTAVRGGLV

-187 AVVRVQYPDQSQLSG
+187 AVVRVQYPDQSRLS
-202 ADLDALVGLGDQLRA
+202 AEDLDALVDLGDRLRA
-217 ELPLRVEM
+217 ELPLRIEM
-225 GGNLFYAFSEADGG
+225 GGNLFYAFSDPDGG
-239 ASELIGLLAAATI
+239 VSELIGLLAAAAI

-263 VLPIGMAVFGLTIG
+263 ALPIGMAVFGLTVG

-284 AGVVDVPAFAP
+284 AGVTEVPTFAP

-319 HLARGLAPH
+319 YLACGLDPQA
-328 EAAGRAVATAGRPV
+328 AAGRAVATAGRPV
-342 VFAGGVVVVSILG
+342 VFAGGTVVVSILG

-362 FIAVGGLAVSIVVL
+362 FMTVGGVAVSIVVL
-376 IMVVASVTLL
+376 TMVLASVTLL

-392 AGPRLARTDRTDR
+392 AGPRLAR
-405 VGRAER
+405 A
-411 IGRIGRIGQAL
+411 GRIGRAL
-422 RTGIPGRLAR
+422 QTRKPGRLAR
-432 RRDTVAGAAP
+432 RRYPAAGAAH
-442 AVGWRRWIGHV
+442 AAGWRRWIGHV
-453 GRHPVLYAVG
+453 GRHPVPYAVG
-463 AAGLLLTAALPVLGL
+463 AAGLLLTATLPVLGL

-483 DDGSMPQSRTERRA
+483 DDGSLPHSRTERRA

-514 IAADPA
+514 IAADPT
-520 GDPGVLDRLVGAVAA
+520 GDPGVLDRLVATVAA

-542 APTRID
+542 APTHID
-548 RASGIATFVV
+548 RATGIATLVV

-563 PQDKATADTIAR
+563 PQDKATAETIAR
-575 LRTGALP
+575 LRTDVLP
-582 TAIGS
+582 TAIGR
-587 GPASAHVGG
+587 GPARAHVGG
-596 ATASLSDVGQRTSQR
+596 AAASLSDVGQRTSQR
-611 LPVLVAVV
+611 LPVFVAAV
-619 LAMSFLLLVPVF
+619 LAMSFLLLVLVF

-644 LLSIGAAYGV
+644 LLSIGAAYGI

-668 GLESTVPI
+668 GLEATVPI

-691 SMDYEVFLLARV
+691 SMDYEVFLLSRV

-774 ATMTLLGRAN
+774 ATMTLLGRTN

-793 ILPRGPVG
+793 MLPRGPVG
-801 TNDTDDTNDPDDT
+801 TDDT
-814 DGTDDADD
+814 D
-822 AVAESTGEA
+822 AESTGEA
-831 ARPRLVGG
+831 PRPRLVDR

>member
-1 MPRIGR
+1 
-7 KDGASLR
+7 
-14 PGADGSTARE
+14 
-24 PMRRNAVA
+24 
-32 TSLGTGAAQCGHDV
+32 
-46 WEDPMLSKALLR
+46 MLSKALLR

-71 GAWLIAATLAVLA
+71 AAWLIATTLAVLA
-84 ALAFGGRTADSM
+84 AVAFGGRTADSM

-121 AQVVVTPRD
+121 AQVVVTPLD
-130 GGATFFDDGSARTAL
+130 GGATFFDDDSARTAL
-145 TRVRAEVGRLPHVLG
+145 TRLRAEVKRLPHVLG
-160 TSDPAGALDAGG
+160 TSDPAGALETGG
-172 DTAVRGGLI
+172 DTAVRGGLV

-187 AVVRVQYPDQSQLSG
+187 AVVRVQYPDQSRLS
-202 ADLDALVGLGDQLRA
+202 AEDLDALVDLGDRLRA
-217 ELPLRVEM
+217 ELPLRIEM
-225 GGNLFYAFSEADGG
+225 GGNLFYAFSDPDGG
-239 ASELIGLLAAATI
+239 ASELIGLLAAAAI

-263 VLPIGMAVFGLTIG
+263 ALPIGMAVFGLTVG

-284 AGVVDVPAFAP
+284 AGVTEVPTFAP

-319 HLARGLAPH
+319 YLACGLDPQA
-328 EAAGRAVATAGRPV
+328 AAGRAVATAGRPV
-342 VFAGGVVVVSILG
+342 VFAGGTVVVSILG

-362 FIAVGGLAVSIVVL
+362 FMTVGGVAVSIVVL
-376 IMVVASVTLL
+376 TMVLASVTLL

-392 AGPRLARTDRTDR
+392 AGPRLARP
-405 VGRAER
+405 
-411 IGRIGRIGQAL
+411 GRIGRAL
-422 RTGIPGRLAR
+422 QTRKPGRLAR
-432 RRDTVAGAAP
+432 RRDPAAD
-442 AVGWRRWIGHV
+442 AAHAAGWRRWIGHV
-453 GRHPVLYAVG
+453 SRHPVPYAVG
-463 AAGLLLTAALPVLGL
+463 AAGLLLTATLPVLGL

-483 DDGSMPQSRTERRA
+483 DDGSLPHSRTERRA

-542 APTRID
+542 APTHID
-548 RASGIATFVV
+548 RATGIATLVV

-575 LRTGALP
+575 LRTDVLP
-582 TAIGS
+582 TAIGH
-587 GPASAHVGG
+587 GPARAHVGG
-596 ATASLSDVGQRTSQR
+596 AAASLSDVGRRTSQR
-611 LPVLVAVV
+611 LPVIVAAV
-619 LAMSFLLLVPVF
+619 LAMSFLLLMLVF

-644 LLSIGAAYGV
+644 LLSIGAAYGI

-662 WGGALI
+662 WGSALI
-668 GLESTVPI
+668 GLEATVPI
-676 VSFIPMFLFAILFGL
+676 VSFIPTFLFAILFGL
-691 SMDYEVFLLARV
+691 SMDYEVFLLSRV

-717 VEGVSRTARIITSAA
+717 VEGVSGTARIITSAA

-741 FAVAEDPSTKMFGL
+741 FAVADDPSTKMFGL

-774 ATMTLLGRAN
+774 ATMTLLGRTN

-793 ILPRGPVG
+793 MLPRGPVG
-801 TNDTDDTNDPDDT
+801 TDDT
-814 DGTDDADD
+814 A
-822 AVAESTGEA
+822 AESTGEA
-831 ARPRLVGG
+831 PPPRLVDR

>member
-1 MPRIGR
+1 
-7 KDGASLR
+7 
-14 PGADGSTARE
+14 
-24 PMRRNAVA
+24 
-32 TSLGTGAAQCGHDV
+32 
-46 WEDPMLSKALLR
+46 MLSKALLR
-58 LGASAARHPWRVI
+58 LGTSAARHPWRVI
-71 GAWLIAATLAVLA
+71 AAWLIAATLAVLA
-84 ALAFGGRTADSM
+84 AIAIGGRTADSM
-96 TAPGLDSQRAAELIE
+96 TAPGLDSQRAAQLIE

-121 AQVVVTPRD
+121 AQVVVTPLD
-130 GGATFFDDGSARTAL
+130 GGATFFDHGSARTAL
-145 TRVRAEVGRLPHVLG
+145 TRLQTEVQRLPHVLG
-160 TSDPAGALDAGG
+160 TSDPVGALDAGG
-172 DTAVRGGLI
+172 DTAVRGGLV

-187 AVVRVQYPDQSQLSG
+187 AVVRVQYPDQSRLS
-202 ADLDALVGLGDQLRA
+202 AEDLDALVDLGDRLRA
-217 ELPLRVEM
+217 ELPLRIEM
-225 GGNLFYAFSEADGG
+225 GGNLFYVFSDPDGG
-239 ASELIGLLAAATI
+239 VSELIGILAAAAI

-263 VLPIGMAVFGLTIG
+263 ALPIGMAVFGLTVG

-284 AGVVDVPAFAP
+284 AGVTEVPTFAP

-319 HLARGLAPH
+319 YLARGLDPR

-342 VFAGGVVVVSILG
+342 VFAGGTVVVSILG

-362 FIAVGGLAVSIVVL
+362 FMTVGGLAVSIVVL
-376 IMVVASVTLL
+376 TMVVASVTLL

-392 AGPRLARTDRTDR
+392 AGPRL
-405 VGRAER
+405 VRA
-411 IGRIGRIGQAL
+411 GRIGRAL
-422 RTGIPGRLAR
+422 QTRKPARLAR
-432 RRDTVAGAAP
+432 RRDPVAGAAH
-442 AVGWRRWIGHV
+442 AAGWRRWIGHV
-453 GRHPVLYAVG
+453 SRHPVPYAVG
-463 AAGLLLTAALPVLGL
+463 AAGLLLTATLPVLGL

-483 DDGSMPQSRTERRA
+483 DDGSLPHSRTERRA

-505 GPGTNGPLV
+505 GPGINGPLV
-514 IAADPA
+514 IAADPT
-520 GDPGVLDRLVGAVAA
+520 GDPGVLERLVATVAA

-542 APTRID
+542 ASTHID
-548 RASGIATFVV
+548 RATGIATLVV

-575 LRTGALP
+575 LRTDVLP
-582 TAIGS
+582 TAIGH
-587 GPASAHVGG
+587 GPARAHVGG
-596 ATASLSDVGQRTSQR
+596 AAASLSDVGRRTSQR
-611 LPVLVAVV
+611 LPVLVAAV
-619 LAMSFLLLVPVF
+619 LAMSFLLLMLVF

-644 LLSIGAAYGV
+644 LLSIGAAYGT

-668 GLESTVPI
+668 GLEATVPI

-691 SMDYEVFLLARV
+691 SMDYEVFLLSRV

-774 ATMTLLGRAN
+774 ATMTLLGRTN

-793 ILPRGPVG
+793 MLPRGPVG
-801 TNDTDDTNDPDDT
+801 TDDT
-814 DGTDDADD
+814 D
-822 AVAESTGEA
+822 AESTGEA
-831 ARPRLVGG
+831 PRPRLVDR

>member
-1 MPRIGR
+1 
-7 KDGASLR
+7 
-14 PGADGSTARE
+14 
-24 PMRRNAVA
+24 
-32 TSLGTGAAQCGHDV
+32 
-46 WEDPMLSKALLR
+46 MLSKALLR
-58 LGASAARHPWRVI
+58 LGASAARRPWRVI
-71 GAWLIAATLAVLA
+71 AAWLVAATLAVLA
-84 ALAFGGRTADSM
+84 AVAFGGRTADSM

-121 AQVVVTPRD
+121 AQVVVTPLD
-130 GGATFFDDGSARTAL
+130 VGATFFDHGSARTAL
-145 TRVRAEVGRLPHVLG
+145 TRLQTEVKRLPHVLG

-172 DTAVRGGLI
+172 ATAVRGGLV

-187 AVVRVQYPDQSQLSG
+187 AVVRVQYPDQSRLS
-202 ADLDALVGLGDQLRA
+202 AEDLDALVELGDRLRA

-225 GGNLFYAFSEADGG
+225 DGSLFYAFSDPDGG
-239 ASELIGLLAAATI
+239 VSELIGLLAAAAI

-263 VLPIGMAVFGLTIG
+263 ALPIGMAVFGLTVG

-284 AGVVDVPAFAP
+284 AGVTDVPAFAP

-319 HLARGLAPH
+319 YLARGLDPH

-342 VFAGGVVVVSILG
+342 VFAGGTVVVSILG

-362 FIAVGGLAVSIVVL
+362 FMTVGGIAVSIVVL
-376 IMVVASVTLL
+376 TMVLASVTLL

-392 AGPRLARTDRTDR
+392 AGPRL
-405 VGRAER
+405 GRA
-411 IGRIGRIGQAL
+411 GRIARAL
-422 RTGIPGRLAR
+422 REGRLGRFGRFGR
-432 RRDTVAGAAP
+432 RRDTEAGAVP
-442 AVGWRRWIGHV
+442 AAGWRRWIGHV
-453 GRHPVLYAVG
+453 SRHPVPYAVG
-463 AAGLLLTAALPVLGL
+463 AAGLLLTATLPVLGL

-483 DDGSMPQSRTERRA
+483 DDGSLPQSRTERRA

-542 APTRID
+542 APTHVD
-548 RASGIATFVV
+548 RATGIATLVV

-563 PQDKATADTIAR
+563 PQDKATAETIAR
-575 LRTGALP
+575 LRTDVLP
-582 TAIGS
+582 TAIGD
-587 GPASAHVGG
+587 GPARAHVGG
-596 ATASLSDVGQRTSQR
+596 AAASLSDVGGRTSQR
-611 LPVLVAVV
+611 LPGFVAAV
-619 LAMSFLLLVPVF
+619 LALSFLLLMLVF
-631 RSILVPLK
+631 RSVVVPLK

-668 GLESTVPI
+668 GLEATVPV

-691 SMDYEVFLLARV
+691 SMDYEVFLLSRV
-703 REEYLRTGDNGTAI
+703 REEYVRTGDNATAI
-717 VEGVSRTARIITSAA
+717 VEGVSGTARIITSAA

-741 FAVAEDPSTKMFGL
+741 FAVAEDPSAKMFGL

-774 ATMTLLGRAN
+774 ATMTLLGPAN
-784 WWLPKWLDR
+784 WWLPGWLDR
-793 ILPRGPVG
+793 MLPRGPVG
-801 TNDTDDTNDPDDT
+801 TDDT
-814 DGTDDADD
+814 D
-822 AVAESTGEA
+822 AESTGETPHPRPV
-831 ARPRLVGG
+831 AR

>member
-1 MPRIGR
+1 
-7 KDGASLR
+7 
-14 PGADGSTARE
+14 
-24 PMRRNAVA
+24 
-32 TSLGTGAAQCGHDV
+32 
-46 WEDPMLSKALLR
+46 MLSKALLR
-58 LGASAARHPWRVI
+58 LGGGAARHPWRVI
-71 GAWLIAATLAVLA
+71 AAWLIAGTLAVLA
-84 ALAFGGRTADSM
+84 ASAFGGRTADSM
-96 TAPGLDSQRAAELIE
+96 TAPGLDSGRAAELIE

-121 AQVVVTPRD
+121 AQVVVTPLD
-130 GGATFFDDGSARTAL
+130 GGATFFDDGGGGARTAL
-145 TRVRAEVGRLPHVLG
+145 TRLQTEVKRLPHVLG
-160 TSDPAGALDAGG
+160 TSDPAGALDTGG
-172 DTAVRGGLI
+172 DTAVRGGLV

-187 AVVRVQYPDQSQLSG
+187 AVVRVQYPDQSRLS
-202 ADLDALVGLGDQLRA
+202 AEDLDALVDLGDRLRA
-217 ELPLRVEM
+217 ELPLRIEM
-225 GGNLFYAFSEADGG
+225 GGNLFYAFSDPDGG
-239 ASELIGLLAAATI
+239 ASELIGLLVAAAI

-263 VLPIGMAVFGLTIG
+263 ALPIGMAVFGLTIG

-284 AGVVDVPAFAP
+284 AGVTDVPTFAP

-319 HLARGLAPH
+319 YLASGLDPR

-342 VFAGGVVVVSILG
+342 VLAGGVVVVSILG

-362 FIAVGGLAVSIVVL
+362 FMTVGGLAVSIVVL

-392 AGPRLARTDRTDR
+392 AGPRLAR
-405 VGRAER
+405 A
-411 IGRIGRIGQAL
+411 GRIGRAL
-422 RTGIPGRLAR
+422 QGRKSGRLAR
-432 RRDTVAGAAP
+432 RRDPAAGAA
-442 AVGWRRWIGHV
+442 ADAAGWRRWIGHV
-453 GRHPVLYAVG
+453 NRHPVLYAVG
-463 AAGLLLTAALPVLGL
+463 AAGLLLTATLPVLGL

-483 DDGSMPQSRTERRA
+483 DDGSLPHSRTERRA

-514 IAADPA
+514 IAADPTGDA
-520 GDPGVLDRLVGAVAA
+520 GMLDRLVGAVAA

-542 APTRID
+542 APAHID
-548 RASGIATFVV
+548 RATGIATLVV

-563 PQDKATADTIAR
+563 PQDRATTDTIAR
-575 LRTGALP
+575 LRTDVLP
-582 TAIGS
+582 TAIGH
-587 GPASAHVGG
+587 GPARAHVGG
-596 ATASLSDVGQRTSQR
+596 AAASLSDVGRRTSQR
-611 LPVLVAVV
+611 LPVLVAAV
-619 LAMSFLLLVPVF
+619 LAMSFLLLMLVF

-644 LLSIGAAYGV
+644 LLSIGAAYGI

-691 SMDYEVFLLARV
+691 SMDYEVFLLSRV

-717 VEGVSRTARIITSAA
+717 VEGISRTARIITSAA

-774 ATMTLLGRAN
+774 ATMTLLGRTN

-793 ILPRGPVG
+793 MLPRGRSG
-801 TNDTDDTNDPDDT
+801 ADDT
-814 DGTDDADD
+814 D
-822 AVAESTGEA
+822 AESTGEGP
-831 ARPRLVGG
+831 RPRQVDVDSAPAHPGRPAPRP

>member
-1 MPRIGR
+1 
-7 KDGASLR
+7 
-14 PGADGSTARE
+14 
-24 PMRRNAVA
+24 
-32 TSLGTGAAQCGHDV
+32 
-46 WEDPMLSKALLR
+46 MLSKALLR

-71 GAWLIAATLAVLA
+71 AAWLIAATLAVLA
-84 ALAFGGRTADSM
+84 AVAFGGRNADSM
-96 TAPGLDSQRAAELIE
+96 TAPGLDSQRAADLIE

-121 AQVVVTPRD
+121 AQVVATPVD
-130 GGATFFDDGSARTAL
+130 GATFFDDDGARTAL
-145 TRVRAEVGRLPHVLG
+145 TRLQTEVKRLPHVLG

-172 DTAVRGGLI
+172 DTAVRGGLV

-187 AVVRVQYPDQSQLSG
+187 AVVRVQYPDQSRLS
-202 ADLDALVGLGDQLRA
+202 AEDLDALVELGDRLRA
-217 ELPLRVEM
+217 ELPLRIEM
-225 GGNLFYAFSEADGG
+225 SGNLFYAFSDPDGG
-239 ASELIGLLAAATI
+239 ASELIGLLAAAAI

-263 VLPIGMAVFGLTIG
+263 ALPIGMAVFGLTVG

-284 AGVVDVPAFAP
+284 AGVTDVPTFAP

-319 HLARGLAPH
+319 YLARGLDPH
-328 EAAGRAVATAGRPV
+328 EAAGLAVATAGRPV
-342 VFAGGVVVVSILG
+342 VFAGGTVVVSILG

-362 FIAVGGLAVSIVVL
+362 FMTVGGVAVSIVVL
-376 IMVVASVTLL
+376 IMVLASVTLL

-392 AGPRLARTDRTDR
+392 AGPRLAR
-405 VGRAER
+405 A
-411 IGRIGRIGQAL
+411 GRISRAL
-422 RTGIPGRLAR
+422 QTRKPGRLAR
-432 RRDTVAGAAP
+432 RRDPAAGTAP
-442 AVGWRRWIGHV
+442 AAGWRRWIGHV
-453 GRHPVLYAVG
+453 SRHPLPYAIG
-463 AAGLLLTAALPVLGL
+463 AAGLLLTATLPVLGL

-483 DDGSMPQSRTERRA
+483 DDGSLPHSRTERRA

-514 IAADPA
+514 IAADPT
-520 GDPGVLDRLVGAVAA
+520 GDPGVLNRLVGAVAA

-542 APTRID
+542 APTHID
-548 RASGIATFVV
+548 RATGIATLVV

-575 LRTGALP
+575 LRTDVLP
-582 TAIGS
+582 TAIGH
-587 GPASAHVGG
+587 GPARAHVGG
-596 ATASLSDVGQRTSQR
+596 AAASLSDVGQRTSDR
-611 LPVLVAVV
+611 LPVFVAAV
-619 LAMSFLLLVPVF
+619 LAMSFLLLMLVF

-644 LLSIGAAYGV
+644 LLSIGAAYGI

-668 GLESTVPI
+668 GLEATVPI

-691 SMDYEVFLLARV
+691 SMDYEVFLLSRV

-741 FAVAEDPSTKMFGL
+741 FAVANDPSTKMFGL

-774 ATMTLLGRAN
+774 ATMTLLGRTN

-793 ILPRGPVG
+793 MLPRGPVG
-801 TNDTDDTNDPDDT
+801 TDDT
-814 DGTDDADD
+814 D
-822 AVAESTGEA
+822 AESTGEA
-831 ARPRLVGG
+831 PRPRLVDR

>member
-1 MPRIGR
+1 
-7 KDGASLR
+7 
-14 PGADGSTARE
+14 
-24 PMRRNAVA
+24 
-32 TSLGTGAAQCGHDV
+32 
-46 WEDPMLSKALLR
+46 MLSKALLR
-58 LGASAARHPWRVI
+58 LGTSAARHPWRVI
-71 GAWLIAATLAVLA
+71 AAWLIAATLAVLA
-84 ALAFGGRTADSM
+84 AIAFGGRTADSM

-121 AQVVVTPRD
+121 AQLVVTPLD
-130 GGATFFDDGSARTAL
+130 GGATFFDHGSARTAL
-145 TRVRAEVGRLPHVLG
+145 TRLQTEVQRLPHVLG
-160 TSDPAGALDAGG
+160 TSDPAGALDAPG
-172 DTAVRGGLI
+172 DTAVRGGLV

-187 AVVRVQYPDQSQLSG
+187 AVVRVQYPDQSRLS
-202 ADLDALVGLGDQLRA
+202 AEDLDALVDLGGRLRA
-217 ELPLRVEM
+217 ELPLRIEM
-225 GGNLFYAFSEADGG
+225 GGSLFYAFSDPDGG
-239 ASELIGLLAAATI
+239 ASELIGILAAAAI

-263 VLPIGMAVFGLTIG
+263 ALPIGMAVFGLTIG

-284 AGVVDVPAFAP
+284 AGVTDVPTFAP

-319 HLARGLAPH
+319 YLARGLDPH
-328 EAAGRAVATAGRPV
+328 AAAGRAVATAGRPV

-362 FIAVGGLAVSIVVL
+362 FMTVGGLAVSIVVL
-376 IMVVASVTLL
+376 TMVVASVTLL
-386 PAFLGA
+386 PAFLRA
-392 AGPRLARTDRTDR
+392 AGPRLAR
-405 VGRAER
+405 A
-411 IGRIGRIGQAL
+411 GRIGRAL
-422 RTGIPGRLAR
+422 QTWKPGRLAR

-442 AVGWRRWIGHV
+442 AAGWRRWIGHV
-453 GRHPVLYAVG
+453 SRHPVPYAIG
-463 AAGLLLTAALPVLGL
+463 AAGLLLTATLPVLGL

-483 DDGSMPQSRTERRA
+483 DDGSQPHSRTERRA

-520 GDPGVLDRLVGAVAA
+520 GDPGVVDRVVGAVAA

-542 APTRID
+542 APTHID
-548 RASGIATFVV
+548 RATGIATLVV

-575 LRTGALP
+575 LRTEVLP
-582 TAIGS
+582 TAIGH
-587 GPASAHVGG
+587 GPARAHVGG
-596 ATASLSDVGQRTSQR
+596 ATASLSDVGRRTSQR
-611 LPVLVAVV
+611 LPVLVAAV
-619 LAMSFLLLVPVF
+619 LAMSFLLLMLVF

-644 LLSIGAAYGV
+644 LLSIGAAYGI

-668 GLESTVPI
+668 GLEATVPI

-691 SMDYEVFLLARV
+691 SMDYEVFLLSRV

-717 VEGVSRTARIITSAA
+717 VEGVSSTARIITSAA

-741 FAVAEDPSTKMFGL
+741 FAVANDPSTKMFGL

-784 WWLPKWLDR
+784 WWLPRWLDR
-793 ILPRGPVG
+793 MLPRGPV
-801 TNDTDDTNDPDDT
+801 DT
-814 DGTDDADD
+814 DGTDACGLSPAD
-822 AVAESTGEA
+822 
-831 ARPRLVGG
+831 RPASRK

>member
-1 MPRIGR
+1 
-7 KDGASLR
+7 
-14 PGADGSTARE
+14 
-24 PMRRNAVA
+24 
-32 TSLGTGAAQCGHDV
+32 
-46 WEDPMLSKALLR
+46 MLSKALLR

-71 GAWLIAATLAVLA
+71 AAWLIAATLAVLA
-84 ALAFGGRTADSM
+84 AVAFGGRTADSM

-121 AQVVVTPRD
+121 AQVVVTPLD
-130 GGATFFDDGSARTAL
+130 GTATFFDDDGARTAL
-145 TRVRAEVGRLPHVLG
+145 RRLRAEVERLPHVLG
-160 TSDPAGALDAGG
+160 TSDPAGTLDTGG
-172 DTAVRGGLI
+172 DTAVRGGLV

-187 AVVRVQYPDQSQLSG
+187 AVVRVQYPDQSRLS
-202 ADLDALVGLGDQLRA
+202 AEDLDALVDLGDRLRA
-217 ELPLRVEM
+217 ELPLRIEM
-225 GGNLFYAFSEADGG
+225 GGNLFYAFSDPDGG
-239 ASELIGLLAAATI
+239 VSELIGLLAAAAI

-263 VLPIGMAVFGLTIG
+263 ALPIGMAVFGLTIG

-284 AGVVDVPAFAP
+284 AGVTDVPTFAP

-319 HLARGLAPH
+319 YLACGLDPQA
-328 EAAGRAVATAGRPV
+328 AAGRAVATAGRPV
-342 VFAGGVVVVSILG
+342 VFAGGTVIVSILG

-362 FIAVGGLAVSIVVL
+362 FMTVGGVAVSIVVL
-376 IMVVASVTLL
+376 TMVLASVTLL

-392 AGPRLARTDRTDR
+392 AGPRLARAGRL
-405 VGRAER
+405 GRALQTR
-411 IGRIGRIGQAL
+411 K
-422 RTGIPGRLAR
+422 PGRLAR
-432 RRDTVAGAAP
+432 RRDPAAR
-442 AVGWRRWIGHV
+442 AAHAAGWRRWIGHV
-453 GRHPVLYAVG
+453 SQHPVPYAVG
-463 AAGLLLTAALPVLGL
+463 AAGLLLTATLPVLGL

-483 DDGSMPQSRTERRA
+483 DDGSLPHSRTERRA

-514 IAADPA
+514 IAADPT
-520 GDPGVLDRLVGAVAA
+520 GDPGVLDRLVATVAA

-542 APTRID
+542 APTHID
-548 RASGIATFVV
+548 RATGIATLVV

-575 LRTGALP
+575 LRTDVLP
-582 TAIGS
+582 TAIGH
-587 GPASAHVGG
+587 GPARAHVGG

-611 LPVLVAVV
+611 LPVLVAAV
-619 LAMSFLLLVPVF
+619 LAMSFLLLMLIF

-644 LLSIGAAYGV
+644 LLSIGAAYGI

-662 WGGALI
+662 WGSALI
-668 GLESTVPI
+668 GLEATVPI

-691 SMDYEVFLLARV
+691 SMDYEVFLLSRV
-703 REEYLRTGDNGTAI
+703 REEYLRSGDNGTAI

-774 ATMTLLGRAN
+774 ATMTLLGRTN
-784 WWLPKWLDR
+784 WWLPKWLDWM
-793 ILPRGPVG
+793 LPRGPVG
-801 TNDTDDTNDPDDT
+801 TDDTP
-814 DGTDDADD
+814 
-822 AVAESTGEA
+822 VAA
-831 ARPRLVGG
+831 AQKCSGGGAGGLSRTPRRRP

>member
-1 MPRIGR
+1 
-7 KDGASLR
+7 
-14 PGADGSTARE
+14 
-24 PMRRNAVA
+24 
-32 TSLGTGAAQCGHDV
+32 
-46 WEDPMLSKALLR
+46 MLSKALLR
-58 LGASAARHPWRVI
+58 LGGGAARHPWRVI
-71 GAWLIAATLAVLA
+71 AAWLIAATLAVLA
-84 ALAFGGRTADSM
+84 AVAFGGRTADSM
-96 TAPGLDSQRAAELIE
+96 TAPGLDSGRAAELIE

-130 GGATFFDDGSARTAL
+130 DGATFLDDDRARTAL
-145 TRVRAEVGRLPHVLG
+145 TRLQTEVKRLPHVLG
-160 TSDPAGALDAGG
+160 TSDPAETLNARG
-172 DTAVRGGLI
+172 DTAVRGGLV

-187 AVVRVQYPDQSQLSG
+187 AVVRVQYPDQSRLS
-202 ADLDALVGLGDQLRA
+202 AEDLDALVGLGDRLRA
-217 ELPLRVEM
+217 ELPLRIEM
-225 GGNLFYAFSEADGG
+225 GGSLFYAFSDPDGG
-239 ASELIGLLAAATI
+239 ASELIGLLAAAAI

-263 VLPIGMAVFGLTIG
+263 ALPIGMAVFGLTIG

-284 AGVVDVPAFAP
+284 AGVTDVPTFAP

-319 HLARGLAPH
+319 YLARGLDPH

-362 FIAVGGLAVSIVVL
+362 FMTVGGLAVSIVVL
-376 IMVVASVTLL
+376 TMVVASVTLL

-392 AGPRLARTDRTDR
+392 AGPRLAR
-405 VGRAER
+405 A
-411 IGRIGRIGQAL
+411 GRIGRAL
-422 RTGIPGRLAR
+422 QTGKPGRLAR
-432 RRDTVAGAAP
+432 RRETVAGAAP
-442 AVGWRRWIGHV
+442 AAGWRRWIGHV
-453 GRHPVLYAVG
+453 SRHPVLYAVG
-463 AAGLLLTAALPVLGL
+463 AAGLLLTATLPVLGL

-483 DDGSMPQSRTERRA
+483 DDGSLPHGRTERRA

-542 APTRID
+542 APTHID
-548 RASGIATFVV
+548 RATGIATLVV

-575 LRTGALP
+575 LRTGVLP
-582 TAIGS
+582 TAIGH
-587 GPASAHVGG
+587 GPARAHVGG

-611 LPVLVAVV
+611 LPVLVATV
-619 LAMSFLLLVPVF
+619 LAMSFLLLMLVF

-644 LLSIGAAYGV
+644 LLSIGAAYGI

-668 GLESTVPI
+668 GLEATVPI

-691 SMDYEVFLLARV
+691 SMDYEVFLLSRV

-774 ATMTLLGRAN
+774 ATMTLLGRTN
-784 WWLPKWLDR
+784 WWLPRWLDR
-793 ILPRGPVG
+793 MLPRGPVG
-801 TNDTDDTNDPDDT
+801 TDDTDDTD
-814 DGTDDADD
+814 
-822 AVAESTGEA
+822 AESTGEA
-831 ARPRLVGG
+831 PGPRLVDR

>member
-1 MPRIGR
+1 
-7 KDGASLR
+7 
-14 PGADGSTARE
+14 
-24 PMRRNAVA
+24 
-32 TSLGTGAAQCGHDV
+32 
-46 WEDPMLSKALLR
+46 MLSKALLR

-71 GAWLIAATLAVLA
+71 AAWLIAATLTVLA
-84 ALAFGGRTADSM
+84 AIAFGGRTADSM

-121 AQVVVTPRD
+121 AQVVATPLD
-130 GGATFFDDGSARTAL
+130 GGATFFDHASTRTAL
-145 TRVRAEVGRLPHVLG
+145 TRLQTEVQRLPHVLG

-172 DTAVRGGLI
+172 DTAVRGGLV

-187 AVVRVQYPDQSQLSG
+187 AVVRVQYPDQNRLS
-202 ADLDALVGLGDQLRA
+202 AEDLDALVDLGDRLRA
-217 ELPLRVEM
+217 ELPLRIEM
-225 GGNLFYAFSEADGG
+225 GGNLFYAFSEPNGG
-239 ASELIGLLAAATI
+239 ASELIGLLAAAAI

-263 VLPIGMAVFGLTIG
+263 ALPIGMAVFGLTIG
-277 VATMTVL
+277 VATMTLL
-284 AGVVDVPAFAP
+284 AGVTDVPTFAP

-319 HLARGLAPH
+319 YLARGLDPH

-362 FIAVGGLAVSIVVL
+362 FMTVGGIAVSIVVL
-376 IMVVASVTLL
+376 TMVVASVTLL

-392 AGPRLARTDRTDR
+392 AGPRLAR
-405 VGRAER
+405 A
-411 IGRIGRIGQAL
+411 GRIGRAL
-422 RTGIPGRLAR
+422 QTGKTARLAR
-432 RRDTVAGAAP
+432 RRNPVAGAAH
-442 AVGWRRWIGHV
+442 AAGWRRWIGHV
-453 GRHPVLYAVG
+453 SRHPALYAIG
-463 AAGLLLTAALPVLGL
+463 ATGLLLTATLPLLGL

-483 DDGSMPQSRTERRA
+483 DDGSLPHSRTERRA

-542 APTRID
+542 APTHID
-548 RASGIATFVV
+548 RATGIATLVV

-575 LRTGALP
+575 LRTDVLP
-582 TAIGS
+582 TAIGH
-587 GPASAHVGG
+587 GPARAHVGG
-596 ATASLSDVGQRTSQR
+596 AAASLSDVGRRTSQR
-611 LPVLVAVV
+611 LPVFVAAV
-619 LAMSFLLLVPVF
+619 LAMSFLLLVLVF

-644 LLSIGAAYGV
+644 LLSIGAAYGI

-668 GLESTVPI
+668 GLEATVPI

-691 SMDYEVFLLARV
+691 SMDYEVFLLSRV

-793 ILPRGPVG
+793 MLPRGPVG
-801 TNDTDDTNDPDDT
+801 TDDT
-814 DGTDDADD
+814 D
-822 AVAESTGEA
+822 AESTGEA
-831 ARPRLVGG
+831 PSPRLADR

>member
-1 MPRIGR
+1 
-7 KDGASLR
+7 
-14 PGADGSTARE
+14 
-24 PMRRNAVA
+24 
-32 TSLGTGAAQCGHDV
+32 
-46 WEDPMLSKALLR
+46 MLSKALLR
-58 LGASAARHPWRVI
+58 LGGGAARHPWRVI
-71 GAWLIAATLAVLA
+71 ATWLIAATLAVLA
-84 ALAFGGRTADSM
+84 AIAFGGRTADSM
-96 TAPGLDSQRAAELIE
+96 TAPGLDSGRAAELIE

-130 GGATFFDDGSARTAL
+130 DGATFLDDDRARTAL
-145 TRVRAEVGRLPHVLG
+145 TRLQTEVKRLPHVLG

-172 DTAVRGGLI
+172 DTAVRGSLV

-187 AVVRVQYPDQSQLSG
+187 AVVRVQYPDQSRLS
-202 ADLDALVGLGDQLRA
+202 AEDLDALVGLGDRLRA
-217 ELPLRVEM
+217 ELPLRIEM
-225 GGNLFYAFSEADGG
+225 GGSLFYAFSDPDGG
-239 ASELIGLLAAATI
+239 ASELIGLLAAAAI

-263 VLPIGMAVFGLTIG
+263 ALPIGMAVFGLTIG

-284 AGVVDVPAFAP
+284 AGVTDVPTFAP

-319 HLARGLAPH
+319 YLARGLDPH

-342 VFAGGVVVVSILG
+342 VFAGVVVVVSILG

-362 FIAVGGLAVSIVVL
+362 FMTVGGLAVSIVVL
-376 IMVVASVTLL
+376 TMVVASVTLL

-392 AGPRLARTDRTDR
+392 AGPRLAR
-405 VGRAER
+405 A
-411 IGRIGRIGQAL
+411 GRIGRAL
-422 RTGIPGRLAR
+422 QTGKPGRLAR
-432 RRDTVAGAAP
+432 RRETVAGAAP
-442 AVGWRRWIGHV
+442 AAGWRRWIGHV
-453 GRHPVLYAVG
+453 SRHPVLYAVG
-463 AAGLLLTAALPVLGL
+463 AAGLLLTATLPVLGL

-483 DDGSMPQSRTERRA
+483 DDGSLPHGRTERRA

-542 APTRID
+542 APTHID
-548 RASGIATFVV
+548 RATGIATLVV

-575 LRTGALP
+575 LRTGVLP
-582 TAIGS
+582 TAIGH
-587 GPASAHVGG
+587 GPARAHVGG

-611 LPVLVAVV
+611 LPVLVATV
-619 LAMSFLLLVPVF
+619 LAMSFLLLMLVF

-644 LLSIGAAYGV
+644 LLSIGAAYGI

-668 GLESTVPI
+668 GLEATVPI

-691 SMDYEVFLLARV
+691 SMDYEVFLLSRV

-774 ATMTLLGRAN
+774 ATMTLLGRTN
-784 WWLPKWLDR
+784 WWLPRWLDLM
-793 ILPRGPVG
+793 LPRGPVG
-801 TNDTDDTNDPDDT
+801 TDDTDDTD
-814 DGTDDADD
+814 
-822 AVAESTGEA
+822 AESTGEA
-831 ARPRLVGG
+831 PGPRLVDR

>member
-1 MPRIGR
+1 
-7 KDGASLR
+7 
-14 PGADGSTARE
+14 
-24 PMRRNAVA
+24 
-32 TSLGTGAAQCGHDV
+32 
-46 WEDPMLSKALLR
+46 MLSKALLR

-71 GAWLIAATLAVLA
+71 AAWLVATTLAVLA
-84 ALAFGGRTADSM
+84 AVAFGGRNADSM

-121 AQVVVTPRD
+121 AQVVVTPLD
-130 GGATFFDDGSARTAL
+130 GAATFFDHDGARTAL
-145 TRVRAEVGRLPHVLG
+145 TRLRTEVKRLPHVLG

-172 DTAVRGGLI
+172 DTAVRGGLV

-187 AVVRVQYPDQSQLSG
+187 AVVRVQYPDQSRLS
-202 ADLDALVGLGDQLRA
+202 AEDLDALVELGDRLRA
-217 ELPLRVEM
+217 ELPLRIEM
-225 GGNLFYAFSEADGG
+225 GGSLFYAFSDADGG
-239 ASELIGLLAAATI
+239 VSELIGILAAAAI

-263 VLPIGMAVFGLTIG
+263 ALPIGMAVFGLTVG

-284 AGVVDVPAFAP
+284 AGVTDVPTFAP

-319 HLARGLAPH
+319 YLARGLDPH

-342 VFAGGVVVVSILG
+342 VFAGGIVVVSILG

-362 FIAVGGLAVSIVVL
+362 FMTVGGLAVSLVVL
-376 IMVVASVTLL
+376 IMVAASVTLL

-392 AGPRLARTDRTDR
+392 AGPRLAR
-405 VGRAER
+405 A
-411 IGRIGRIGQAL
+411 GRIGRAL
-422 RTGIPGRLAR
+422 RTRKLGRAAR
-432 RRDTVAGAAP
+432 RQDPAAGAAP
-442 AVGWRRWIGHV
+442 AAGWRRWIGHV
-453 GRHPVLYAVG
+453 SRHPALYAVG
-463 AAGLLLTAALPVLGL
+463 AAGLLLTATLPVLGL

-483 DDGSMPQSRTERRA
+483 DDGSLPHSRTERRA

-542 APTRID
+542 APTHID
-548 RASGIATFVV
+548 RATGIATLVV

-575 LRTGALP
+575 LRTDVLP
-582 TAIGS
+582 TAIGH
-587 GPASAHVGG
+587 GPARAHVGG
-596 ATASLSDVGQRTSQR
+596 AAASLSDVGRRTSER
-611 LPVLVAVV
+611 LPVFVAAV
-619 LAMSFLLLVPVF
+619 LAMSFLLLMLVF
-631 RSILVPLK
+631 RSVLVPLK

-668 GLESTVPI
+668 GLEATVPI

-691 SMDYEVFLLARV
+691 SMDYEVFLLSRV

-717 VEGVSRTARIITSAA
+717 VEGVSGTARIITSAA

-741 FAVAEDPSTKMFGL
+741 FAIAEDPSTKMFGL

-774 ATMTLLGRAN
+774 ATMTLLGRTN

-793 ILPRGPVG
+793 MLPRGPVG
-801 TNDTDDTNDPDDT
+801 TDDT
-814 DGTDDADD
+814 D
-822 AVAESTGEA
+822 VESTGEA
-831 ARPRLVGG
+831 PRPRLIDR

>member
-1 MPRIGR
+1 
-7 KDGASLR
+7 
-14 PGADGSTARE
+14 
-24 PMRRNAVA
+24 
-32 TSLGTGAAQCGHDV
+32 
-46 WEDPMLSKALLR
+46 MLSKALLR

-71 GAWLIAATLAVLA
+71 AAWLIAATLAVLA
-84 ALAFGGRTADSM
+84 AVAFGGRTADSM

-121 AQVVVTPRD
+121 AQVVVTPLD
-130 GGATFFDDGSARTAL
+130 DGATFFDHGSARTAL
-145 TRVRAEVGRLPHVLG
+145 TRLQTEVKRLPHVLG

-172 DTAVRGGLI
+172 DTAVRGGLV

-187 AVVRVQYPDQSQLSG
+187 AVVRVQYPDQSRLS
-202 ADLDALVGLGDQLRA
+202 AEDLDALVDLGDRLRA
-217 ELPLRVEM
+217 ELPLRIEM
-225 GGNLFYAFSEADGG
+225 GGNLFYAFSDPDGG
-239 ASELIGLLAAATI
+239 ASELIGLLAAAAI

-263 VLPIGMAVFGLTIG
+263 ALPIGMAVFGLTIG

-284 AGVVDVPAFAP
+284 AGATDVPTFAP

-319 HLARGLAPH
+319 YLACGLDPQA
-328 EAAGRAVATAGRPV
+328 AAGRAVATAGRPV
-342 VFAGGVVVVSILG
+342 VFAGGTVVVSILG

-362 FIAVGGLAVSIVVL
+362 FMTVGGVAVSIVVL
-376 IMVVASVTLL
+376 TMVLASVTLL

-392 AGPRLARTDRTDR
+392 AGPRLS
-405 VGRAER
+405 RA
-411 IGRIGRIGQAL
+411 GRIGRAL
-422 RTGIPGRLAR
+422 QTGKLGRLAR
-432 RRDTVAGAAP
+432 RRDPVAGAAP
-442 AVGWRRWIGHV
+442 AAGWRRWIGHV
-453 GRHPVLYAVG
+453 SRHPVLYAVG
-463 AAGLLLTAALPVLGL
+463 AAGLLLTATLPVLGL

-483 DDGSMPQSRTERRA
+483 DDGSLPHSRTERRA

-514 IAADPA
+514 IAADPT
-520 GDPGVLDRLVGAVAA
+520 GDPGVLDRLVATVAA

-542 APTRID
+542 APTQID
-548 RASGIATFVV
+548 RATGIATLVV

-575 LRTGALP
+575 LRTDVLP
-582 TAIGS
+582 TAIGH
-587 GPASAHVGG
+587 GPARAHVGG
-596 ATASLSDVGQRTSQR
+596 AAASLSDVGRRTSER
-611 LPVLVAVV
+611 LPLLVATV
-619 LAMSFLLLVPVF
+619 LAMSFLLLMLVF
-631 RSILVPLK
+631 RSVLVPLK

-644 LLSIGAAYGV
+644 LLGIGAAYGI

-668 GLESTVPI
+668 GLEATVPI

-691 SMDYEVFLLARV
+691 SMDYEVFLLSRV

-717 VEGVSRTARIITSAA
+717 VEGVSGTARIITSAA

-741 FAVAEDPSTKMFGL
+741 FAVAEDPSAKMFGL

-774 ATMTLLGRAN
+774 ATMTLLGRTN

-793 ILPRGPVG
+793 MLPRGPVG
-801 TNDTDDTNDPDDT
+801 TDDT
-814 DGTDDADD
+814 D
-822 AVAESTGEA
+822 AESTGETP
-831 ARPRLVGG
+831 RPRLV